1 MENKYLNEE
10 RYQRGKKKLVLIS
23 LIILILGIIL
33 GSGLILMGIEKKNVV
48 KMESQT
54 RLTEIEKEK
63 SELNAQITTKN
74 YECDSLNMMD
84 PNWYSDVN
92 KCNSESME
100 LTKKLN
106 DLKSEEFDLK
116 NNDGEAFIL
125 LCVLGG
131 MIILAG
137 CGISFGIFMFTKRRE
152 IMAFSAQQVMPV
164 AKEGIEKMAPT
175 VGNAV
180 GSIGKELAKGIS
192 EGIKEAKEDEEEN
205 N

>member
-33 GSGLILMGIEKKNVV
+33 GSGLILMGIEKKNEV
-48 KMESQT
+48 KTESQT

-63 SELNAQITTKN
+63 SELNDQITAKN

-116 NNDGEAFIL
+116 NNDGEAYIL

-131 MIILAG
+131 MVILAG
-137 CGISFGIFMFTKRRE
+137 CGISFAIFIFTKRRE

-164 AKEGIEKMAPT
+164 AKEGIETMAPT
-175 VGNAV
+175 IGTV
-180 GSIGKELAKGIS
+180 GKEIAKGIS
-192 EGIKEAKEDEEEN
+192 EGIKEAKEDEE
-205 N
+205 

>member
-33 GSGLILMGIEKKNVV
+33 GSGLILMGIEKKNTV
-48 KMESQT
+48 KIESQT

-63 SELNAQITTKN
+63 SELNAQITSKN

-116 NNDGEAFIL
+116 NNDGEAYNL

-131 MIILAG
+131 MVILAG
-137 CGISFGIFMFTKRRE
+137 CGISFVIFMFTKRRE

-164 AKEGIEKMAPT
+164 AKEGIETMAPT
-175 VGNAV
+175 IGTV
-180 GSIGKELAKGIS
+180 GKEIAKGIS
-192 EGIKEAKEDEEEN
+192 KGIRDAKDEE
-205 N
+205 

>member
-10 RYQRGKKKLVLIS
+10 RYQRGKKKLILIS

-33 GSGLILMGIEKKNVV
+33 GSGLILMGIEKKNTV
-48 KMESQT
+48 KIESQT

-63 SELNAQITTKN
+63 SELNAQITSKN

-116 NNDGEAFIL
+116 NNDGEAYNL

-131 MIILAG
+131 MVILAG
-137 CGISFGIFMFTKRRE
+137 CGISFVIFMFTKRRE

-164 AKEGIEKMAPT
+164 AKEGIETMAPT
-175 VGNAV
+175 IGTV
-180 GSIGKELAKGIS
+180 GKEIAKGIS
-192 EGIKEAKEDEEEN
+192 EGIRNAKDDES
-205 N
+205 